1 LRFKVRPQF
10 KTHNKRRPLAW
21 NVTEWELKGNRLI
34 ITGAA
39 IYYRSPSGTY
49 ARKYPLTLILIHELL
64 ENLYIQN
71 RVTVKHTEDGEELLV
86 EAHNWAKRWERKIH
100 SLFLAKSA

>member
-1 LRFKVRPQF
+1 LRFKARPQF

-21 NVTEWELKGNRLI
+21 NVTYWVLHDGELE
-34 ITGAA
+34 ITGAV
-39 IYYRSPSGTY
+39 IYYRPPSGTY
-49 ARKYPLTLILIHELL
+49 ARKYPLTLIIIHELL

-71 RVTVKHTEDGEELLV
+71 HATAAHVGDSGELLV

-100 SLFLAKSA
+100 SLLFTQPA